1 MPTLREILTSELSE
15 IPGMEEKLLSD
26 HPGFTYFEYRGKGI
40 AHFDTDFELDLK
52 LTKTKIAREGLE
64 HPKDST
70 KHPNRFRT
78 KPHWI
83 VLPFRT
89 KTDVNDIVRLV
100 KFATDQE

>member
-15 IPGMEEKLLSD
+15 IPGIEEKLLSD

-70 KHPNRFRT
+70 NHPNRFRT

>member
-1 MPTLREILTSELSE
+1 MPTLREILTSELRN
-15 IPGMEEKLLSD
+15 IPGIEEKLLSD

-52 LTKTKIAREGLE
+52 LTKTKIAGEGLE

-70 KHPNRFRT
+70 NHPNRFRT

-89 KTDVNDIVRLV
+89 KMDVNEIVRLV
-100 KFATDQE
+100 KVAIDLE